1 MPQGEIA
8 NPAMLDQPDTP
19 DVWKIGSTLFPPT
32 PIGSSLLILG
42 GNPATSGGRG
52 ISTTNGTGKTLA
64 DGTPSPSIAPMMI
77 IDETVPYA
85 PVPGTNPVF
94 PFIPTPATVDRTA
107 SVPTVNTRVYF
118 GDGLGG
124 HRRVVVSGDQLTT
137 TPATIP
143 PLRRIDSN
151 PLTVG
156 TLYPT
161 ILIGTRTV

>member
-1 MPQGEIA
+1 MPNGEIA
-8 NPAMLDQPDTP
+8 NPAMLDQPAG
-19 DVWKIGSTLFPPT
+19 DVWKIGTTLFPPT
-32 PIGSSLLILG
+32 PIGSAPLILG
-42 GNPATSGGRG
+42 GNPAKAGAGGINHTFG
-52 ISTTNGTGKTLA
+52 QGKTLA
-64 DGTPSPSIAPMMI
+64 DGTPNPNAAPMQI

-94 PFIPTPATVDRTA
+94 PFIPTPATVDRPA
-107 SVPTVNTRVYF
+107 SVPVVNTRVFF

-124 HRRVVVSGDQLTT
+124 HRRVVVAGDELTT
-137 TPATIP
+137 APPTIP
-143 PLRRIDSN
+143 PTRRIDSN

>member
-1 MPQGEIA
+1 MPNGEIA
-8 NPAMLDQPDTP
+8 NQYMLVQPAG
-19 DVWKIGSTLFPPT
+19 DVWKIGSTTYPPT
-32 PIGSSLLILG
+32 PIGSAPLVLG
-42 GNPATSGGRG
+42 GNPAKAGAGGINHTFG
-52 ISTTNGTGKTLA
+52 QGKTLA
-64 DGTPSPSIAPMMI
+64 DGTPNPNAAPMQI

-94 PFIPTPATVDRTA
+94 PFIPTPATVDRPA
-107 SVPTVNTRVYF
+107 SVPVVNTRVFF

-124 HRRVVVSGDQLTT
+124 HRRVVVAGDELTT
-137 TPATIP
+137 APPTIP
-143 PLRRIDSN
+143 PTRRIDSN

>member
-1 MPQGEIA
+1 MPNGEIA
-8 NPAMLDQPDTP
+8 NPAMLDQPAG
-19 DVWKIGSTLFPPT
+19 DVCKIGTTLFPPT
-32 PIGSSLLILG
+32 PIGSSPLILG
-42 GNPATSGGRG
+42 GNPAKAGAGGINHTFG
-52 ISTTNGTGKTLA
+52 QGKTLA
-64 DGTPSPSIAPMMI
+64 DGTPNPNAAPMQI

-94 PFIPTPATVDRTA
+94 PFIPTPATVDRPA
-107 SVPTVNTRVYF
+107 SVPVVNTRVFF

-124 HRRVVVSGDQLTT
+124 HRRVVVAGDELTT
-137 TPATIP
+137 APPTIP
-143 PLRRIDSN
+143 PTRRIDSD